1 MNEFTYDLTTPVG
14 KVRLL
19 IPDKKPA
26 KMRWT
31 DLELTEFL
39 VMEDAVSKRAAALA
53 LEVMASSKADCLSYI
68 KTNAIE
74 MDGTKPAK
82 ILLDRAK
89 LLREQCAIIEAQI
102 ETEDEDEWEFTDLAE
117 WN

>member
-1 MNEFTYDLTTPVG
+1 MSEFTYDITTPVG

-31 DLELTEFL
+31 DAEIVELL

-53 LEVMASSKADCLSYI
+53 LEVMASSKADCLGYI
-68 KTNAIE
+68 ETNSIKL
-74 MDGTKPAK
+74 DGSKPAE
-82 ILLDRAK
+82 ILLKRSRM
-89 LLREQCAIIEAQI
+89 LREQSAVIEAEI
-102 ETEDEDEWEFTDLAE
+102 EQEDEDEWEFTDLAE
-117 WN
+117 WG